1 MTPENLTPT
10 RRDLIA
16 LGAGLAGG
24 AALTRYAGLEGGRAA
39 GGIGAG
45 RTRTGREEYVW
56 LSANRTLPL
65 FVANDHPALEI
76 AGQELGV
83 RVTIAGPDTVDI
95 PGLVAAI
102 EQTAARRPTGMM
114 VVGWEAH
121 ALIPAINKAVDAGI
135 PVICVDGD
143 VPGSKR
149 AAFVGTNWYDIGVKQ
164 AEAMLAAL
172 GGRRGKVA
180 LLGLIDQAIDQQAF
194 DGFRSVA
201 LKAGLT
207 VMEPQHDK
215 GNQAEATRVAAAILQ
230 AHGDLVGM
238 AGFDSESGPG
248 MGQAIKEASLAGRV
262 VATCVEAEAQ
272 HVRLLKE
279 GVLTAC
285 VRQKRA
291 LFTYLGAK
299 VLDELAFPRVSFT
312 ADDKAL
318 GIHPVAEM
326 YYTGSFLVTR
336 ENAHIAAKG

>member
-1 MTPENLTPT
+1 MTPT

-24 AALTRYAGLEGGRAA
+24 AALARYAGQEGGRSLGGGTTA
-39 GGIGAG
+39 GGP
-45 RTRTGREEYVW
+45 TRTGREEYVW
-56 LSANRTLPL
+56 LSAHRTLPL
-65 FVANDHPALEI
+65 FVANDHPALEV
-76 AGQELGV
+76 AGRELGA

-95 PGLVAAI
+95 PGLVAAV

-114 VVGWEAH
+114 VVGWDAA
-121 ALIPAINKAVDAGI
+121 ALIPSINKAVDAGV
-135 PVICVDGD
+135 PVICVDAD
-143 VPGSKR
+143 VPKSKR
-149 AAFVGTNWYDIGVKQ
+149 AAFVGTDWYDIGVKQ

-172 GGRRGKVA
+172 RGRRGKVA
-180 LLGLIDQAIDQQAF
+180 LLGLIDQSIDLQAF

-201 LKAGLT
+201 VKAGLT
-207 VMEPQHDK
+207 VMEPYHDK
-215 GNQAEATRVAAAILQ
+215 GNQAEATKVAAGLLQ
-230 AHGDLVGM
+230 AHPDLVGM

-248 MGQAIKEASLAGRV
+248 MGQAIKEAGKAGQI
-262 VATCVEAEAQ
+262 VATCVEAMEQ
-272 HVRLLKE
+272 HLRLLRE

-291 LFTYLGAK
+291 LFTYLGVK

-318 GIHPVAEM
+318 GINPVAEF

-336 ENAHIAAKG
+336 ENAHIAGKG